1 MSNYLLSVVKE
12 RWQHDRTQTWINGFV
27 FNWIGRGDD
36 MVKNIPD
43 SLTFPFTVWMAENG
57 FYPCTKKNF
66 LVMKRGNEVAKIS
79 MVETEQGFAM
89 NDVCQKR
96 FLSFCRAYL
105 NRDKKYIDQLRMR
118 GMAKMNQLSYQMVA

>member
-1 MSNYLLSVVKE
+1 
-12 RWQHDRTQTWINGFV
+12 
-27 FNWIGRGDD
+27 

-43 SLTFPFTVWMAENG
+43 SLTFPFMVWMAENG
-57 FYPCTKKNF
+57 FYHCTKKNF

-89 NDVCQKR
+89 NDICQKR

-105 NRDKKYIDQLRMR
+105 NRDNKFIDQLRMR

>member
-1 MSNYLLSVVKE
+1 M
-12 RWQHDRTQTWINGFV
+12 GFT
-27 FNWIGRGDD
+27 
-36 MVKNIPD
+36 IP
-43 SLTFPFTVWMAENG
+43 L
-57 FYPCTKKNF
+57 KKNF

-89 NDVCQKR
+89 NDICQKR

-118 GMAKMNQLSYQMVA
+118 GMAKINQNSYQMVA

>member
-1 MSNYLLSVVKE
+1 
-12 RWQHDRTQTWINGFV
+12 
-27 FNWIGRGDD
+27 

-43 SLTFPFTVWMAENG
+43 SLTFPFTVWMAESG
-57 FYPCTKKNF
+57 FYPSTKKGF

-79 MVETEQGFAM
+79 MQETEQGFAM
-89 NDVCQKR
+89 NDICQKR

-105 NRDKKYIDQLRMR
+105 NRDKNYIDQLRMR

>member
-1 MSNYLLSVVKE
+1 
-12 RWQHDRTQTWINGFV
+12 
-27 FNWIGRGDD
+27 
-36 MVKNIPD
+36 MVKHIPD

-57 FYPCTKKNF
+57 SYPSYKKNF

-79 MVETEQGFAM
+79 MQETEQGFEM
-89 NDVCQKR
+89 NEVCQKK

-105 NRDKKYIDQLRMR
+105 NRDKNYIDQLRMR